1 MSAVAGLVSRLVAGI
16 GVVLVAAMLGASI
29 AFVLGRALG
38 RDAVERFTG
47 TRVERVDQ
55 LLRRRGILAVIRLRL
70 VPVLPFTAIN
80 YAAGLTAVRARDYA
94 IGTAVGTVPG
104 IVAYAALDVYGTSP
118 GQSPFVAALIV
129 LVALTIGA
137 AAVFRLC
144 R

>member
-1 MSAVAGLVSRLVAGI
+1 MSAVAGPVSRLVAGI

-80 YAAGLTAVRARDYA
+80 YAGLTAVRARDYA